1 MNFNSNKQFNPYD
14 LNDVANI
21 DKFIQKQKERDIQ
34 AIINKDR
41 SNNKK
46 PSLFIKKA

>member
-1 MNFNSNKQFNPYD
+1 MKFILDKQFNPYD

-34 AIINKDR
+34 LFINRDKN
-41 SNNKK
+41 NNKK
-46 PSLFIKKA
+46 SSFFIKT